1 MRTLLWGTGSSCRTG
16 EYFAIGTAATLLL
29 HHATLFLVLF
39 YRHLGKV
46 AFVGS
51 VHYAKGTYVGVV
63 MDLAAVGKN
72 DGE

>member
-1 MRTLLWGTGSSCRTG
+1 M
-16 EYFAIGTAATLLL
+16 
-29 HHATLFLVLF
+29 LF

-46 AFVGS
+46 AFVGP

-72 DGE
+72 DGEPTMFYKVVEFSVNLTCVSPTYLLI

>member
-1 MRTLLWGTGSSCRTG
+1 MLW
-16 EYFAIGTAATLLL
+16 
-29 HHATLFLVLF
+29 F

-46 AFVGS
+46 AFVGP

-72 DGE
+72 DG